1 VLLITEQPSGKERVL
16 LCVNASLQKKAKDL
30 VILNVKTLSSFT
42 DYFIICS
49 GTSDRQVQAITSSI
63 QENLKKSGIIPLGVE
78 GENLGKWVL
87 MDYDDVVIHIFHE
100 PIREFY
106 EIERLWSDA
115 PRMDI
120 GDDVTELSD
129 LDQEM

>member
-1 VLLITEQPSGKERVL
+1 ML